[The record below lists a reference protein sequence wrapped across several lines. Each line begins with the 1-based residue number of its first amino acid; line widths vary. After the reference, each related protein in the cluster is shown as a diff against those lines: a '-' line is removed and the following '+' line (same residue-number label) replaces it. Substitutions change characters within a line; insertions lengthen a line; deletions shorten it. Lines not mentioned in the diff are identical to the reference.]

1 MGKNRPAR
9 STSIFRRMTN
19 ATFRKRP
26 KLSRGAANGPMQ
38 IAAGA
43 HKGLN
48 ILVIL
53 GVLAGVAAILFL
65 LIPKVLESGKPDAN
79 DPVRKEVR

>member
-1 MGKNRPAR
+1 MGTKKAGR
-9 STSIFRRMTN
+9 STSLFRRMTN

-38 IAAGA
+38 IASTA
-43 HKGLN
+43 HRGLN

-53 GVLAGVAAILFL
+53 GVLAGVAAILFI
-65 LIPKVLESGKPDAN
+65 LIPRVLDSKSDA
-79 DPVRKEVR
+79 DAQPRKELR